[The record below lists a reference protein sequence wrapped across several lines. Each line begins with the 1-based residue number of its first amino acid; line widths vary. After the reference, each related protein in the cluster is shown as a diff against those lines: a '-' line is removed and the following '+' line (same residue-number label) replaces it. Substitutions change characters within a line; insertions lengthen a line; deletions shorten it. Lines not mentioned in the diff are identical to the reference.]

1 MVYAI
6 FILISFLASGICC
19 ICGIGGGVIIKPVM
33 DAFHMYSVSTI
44 SFMSGCIVLSMTA
57 YSVIK
62 TQLSHESVIEK
73 GSSTWLGIGA
83 ALGGL
88 AGKQLFDIIKTASE
102 NPDAVG
108 AVQAAALFALTLATI
123 IYTVNKSKIKTHSI
137 TSGAVCAVIGLA
149 LGMMSSFLGIG
160 GGPINLVVLY
170 FFFSMNTKTA
180 ALNSLYIILFS
191 QITSFLT
198 TVARGRVPVF
208 DPIILVVMAAGGIL
222 GGFLGRAFSRKMS
235 ARQMDV
241 LFRWMLVLITAISC
255 YNLYRGAACL

>member
-6 FILISFLASGICC
+6 FILISFLASVIGC

-108 AVQAAALFALTLATI
+108 AVQAAALLALTLATI

-170 FFFSMNTKTA
+170 FFFSMDTKTA
-180 ALNSLYIILFS
+180 AENSLYIIFFS
-191 QITSFLT
+191 QLASLASSILT
-198 TVARGRVPVF
+198 HSVPAFSVGM
-208 DPIILVVMAAGGIL
+208 LCLMVGGGIC
-222 GGFLGRAFSRKMS
+222 GGICGRAVNRKLDSRAVDK
-235 ARQMDV
+235 
-241 LFRWMLVLITAISC
+241 LFIALMILMIFINV
-255 YNLYRGAACL
+255 YNIYKFL

>member
-6 FILISFLASGICC
+6 FILISFLASVIGC

-137 TSGAVCAVIGLA
+137 ISGAVCAVIGLA

-170 FFFSMNTKTA
+170 FFFSMDTKTA
-180 ALNSLYIILFS
+180 AQNSLYIILIS
-191 QITSFLT
+191 QLVSLLFTIVTG
-198 TVARGRVPVF
+198 AVPEFPAPLLGVM
-208 DPIILVVMAAGGIL
+208 ILCGIL
-222 GGFLGRAFSRKMS
+222 GGVVGRKINKKIDNAAVDKLFIGLLTVIMFVCVYNYMQFSR
-235 ARQMDV
+235 
-241 LFRWMLVLITAISC
+241 
-255 YNLYRGAACL
+255 